1 MTTET
6 PMGEGEATPGRPVA
20 RQSSLVIVN
29 SVVGALQGSLALF
42 IVARYMGTDVYGT
55 RVFAL
60 SAVSLIG
67 LVARLGL
74 PTTHVRRL
82 ARGDDVAASNGTY
95 MLLKSALTAIF
106 MLLAGA
112 ALFVWFDVLQKPAV
126 DATPTA
132 LWLAYWIIVV
142 QALRDIPTNTF
153 QGLRRIAER
162 EAVLFTNTLVTMA
175 LTLWA
180 AIAYAQSYGRWS
192 PLPDLG
198 AWAAASL
205 GIHAPVGID
214 QGVTMLMVAS
224 LIGEVVALIVASV
237 LFLRLR
243 IPVGRPTRTL
253 VGAYLLLTLPLMF
266 LTVGEV
272 VTKRLSQAL
281 LGFFWDPTELTRYAI
296 PAQLCEVMLLLGT
309 GIAIVLLPAMSAMH
323 LRRDRQGA
331 LRLVRD
337 AERWT
342 SLLLWPTVAV
352 AALFSAQ
359 VLHIFNDNVADAGVP
374 FTLLALQGLLTSLL
388 LPVQTMAVASG
399 SPRLAARIV
408 VVSVIA
414 DLVLALVL
422 VPRSLGPFP
431 ALGLGATGAA
441 IATLA
446 ATLLAAVLYALP
458 QRDWPGHSSLQPRF
472 LKHLAAAALAGG
484 VVYVLPLPDPTRFYL
499 LAAEALLLVALYAVA
514 LVAMR
519 ELRRGDWATMRAL
532 LRTPP

>member
-1 MTTET
+1 MTME
-6 PMGEGEATPGRPVA
+6 PLMEEGAATPSRPVA
-20 RQSSLVIVN
+20 RQSTLVILN

-42 IVARYMGTDVYGT
+42 IVARYMGTEVYGS

-95 MLLKSALTAIF
+95 LLLKSALTALF
-106 MLLAGA
+106 MLLAGG
-112 ALFVWFDVLQKPAV
+112 ALFVWFDVLGKPTV
-126 DATPTA
+126 DVTPTA

-142 QALRDIPTNTF
+142 QSLRDIPTNTF
-153 QGLRRIAER
+153 QGLRRIVER
-162 EAVLFTNTLVTMA
+162 ETVLFTNTLVTIV

-180 AIAYAQSYGRWS
+180 GIAYADSYGRWS
-192 PLPDLG
+192 PLPALG
-198 AWAAASL
+198 QWAAGSL

-214 QGVTMLMVAS
+214 QGVAMLMVAS
-224 LIGEVVALIVASV
+224 LVGEVVALVMALA
-237 LFLRLR
+237 LFLHLR
-243 IPVGRPTRTL
+243 IPVGRPTRAL
-253 VGAYLLLTLPLMF
+253 VGAYLLLTIPIMF
-266 LTVGEV
+266 LAVGEV
-272 VTKRLSQAL
+272 VTKRLSQSL
-281 LGFFWDPTELTRYAI
+281 LGFFWDKTELSRYAI

-323 LRRDRQGA
+323 QRRDREGA

-342 SLLLWPTVAV
+342 SLLLWPTVAI
-352 AALFSAQ
+352 AAIFSAQ
-359 VLHIFNDNVADAGVP
+359 VLHIFNDQVADAGVP
-374 FTLLALQGLLTSLL
+374 FILLALQGLLTSLL
-388 LPVQTMAVASG
+388 LPVQTMAIASG

-408 VVSVIA
+408 VFSVVA
-414 DLVLALVL
+414 DLVLALIL
-422 VPRSLGPFP
+422 VPHSLGPVP
-431 ALGLGATGAA
+431 ALGLGAAGAA

-458 QRDWPGHSSLQPRF
+458 QRDWPGHSALQPRF
-472 LKHLAAAALAGG
+472 LRHLAAAALAGAT
-484 VVYVLPLPDPTRFYL
+484 VYLLPLPDPTRFYM
-499 LAAEALLLVALYAVA
+499 LAAEAALLVALYGAA

-519 ELRRGDWATMRAL
+519 ELRRGDWATVRAL
-532 LRTPP
+532 LWTPR